1 MDSIDTIILQN
12 GKIVKGPG
20 YFSILFGVVMS
31 TYNRRAGIILH
42 PVSLPSQDGIGD
54 FGSFSFKFIDF
65 LQAAGMSV
73 WQILPLGPTGYGDS
87 PYTSIS
93 SFAGN
98 PLFISLDTLADE
110 GLLDSEQL
118 DARPRFNP
126 DRVEY
131 PRVYEWKVPLIRDAA
146 RTFIEGN
153 GADYRDEY
161 RSFCEEEVDWLDDYA
176 LFVTAKDYYDVQARE
191 KGAKNS
197 MWNRFWPK
205 KLALRDPAE
214 LERCRGQWEQEI
226 EEEKV
231 IQFFFYR
238 QWTAVKNYANE
249 RGISLFGDIPIFVS
263 ANSSDVWSHPELFQ
277 LDKKNQLTAVA
288 GVPPDYFSSTGQR
301 WGNPLYRWEE
311 HRRTDFKW
319 WISRIKRAF
328 ELADIVRID
337 HFRGL
342 EACWEIPAA
351 EPTAIHGAWV
361 KAPGR
366 ELLQKLREEL
376 GELPVVA
383 EDLGVITPEVEE
395 LRKEFRLQGMKVLQ
409 FAFETD
415 GHGGLNPDNP
425 FLPHNYRS
433 DYVVYTGTHD
443 NDTSLGWFQQ
453 LGPDMK
459 KLVLEYLG
467 AGGDDIVWELI
478 RAAFV
483 SVARTAIV
491 PLQDVLRL
499 NSDARMNTPGTVGT
513 NWNWRVRPEALN
525 GDVSGKLKWFA
536 RLYNRLSG

>member
-1 MDSIDTIILQN
+1 MSIYD
-12 GKIVKGPG
+12 
-20 YFSILFGVVMS
+20 
-31 TYNRRAGIILH
+31 RRAGIILH
-42 PVSLPSQDGIGD
+42 PVSLPSPDGIGD
-54 FGSFSFKFIDF
+54 FGASAFKFIDF
-65 LQAAGMSV
+65 LHAAGMSI

-87 PYTSIS
+87 PYTSVS

-98 PLFISLDTLADE
+98 PLFISLDVLVDE
-110 GLLDSEQL
+110 GLLSAGAL
-118 DARPRFNP
+118 DERPAFP
-126 DRVEY
+126 LDRVEY
-131 PRVYEWKVPLIRDAA
+131 PQVYEWKLPLIRDAA
-146 RTFIEGN
+146 RSFIEGR
-153 GADYRDEY
+153 AADSRDDYRRFYEG
-161 RSFCEEEVDWLDDYA
+161 EADWLEDYA
-176 LFVTAKDYYDVQARE
+176 LFVTAKAYYDDRAQE
-191 KGAKNS
+191 KGIQNS

-214 LERCRGQWEQEI
+214 LERCRDQWKREI

-231 IQFFFYR
+231 IQYFFSR
-238 QWTAVKNYANE
+238 QWTSVKNYANE

-263 ANSSDVWSHPELFQ
+263 GNSADVWSHQDLFQ
-277 LDKKNQLTAVA
+277 LDEKKRLTAVA

-311 HRRTDFKW
+311 HRRTGFAW

-328 ELADIVRID
+328 EQADMVRID

-342 EACWEIPAA
+342 EACWEIPAS

-361 KAPGR
+361 KAPGK

-383 EDLGVITPEVEE
+383 EDLGVITPGVEE

-409 FAFETD
+409 FAFESD

-425 FLPHNYRS
+425 FLPHNYRN

-459 KLVLEYLG
+459 KLVREYFG
-467 AGGDDIVWELI
+467 TRGDDIVRDLI
-478 RAAFV
+478 RAAFM
-483 SVARTAIV
+483 SVARTAII

-525 GDVSGKLKWFA
+525 GDVSGKLRWFT
-536 RLYNRLSG
+536 RLYRRLPR